1 MIYVITGATSF
12 VGIELCKLLL
22 SMNNKVY
29 AVSRNRSV
37 NLAFLPIHPNLNVV
51 FSDLEHIGSLRNVIS
66 NADVFVN
73 LAWAGTDHSGRNDVD
88 IHLKNIQYTLDA
100 MLLAKN
106 MKCSLFVQAGS
117 QAEYGCISD
126 IITESAA
133 CAPET
138 EYGKAKLSIWKK
150 GCSICNDLKMKYLHL
165 RIFSI
170 YGENDHPWT
179 LIMSCIRK
187 MLSNEDVE
195 LSHCTQKWNFLYVK
209 DAVKQ
214 IVLLCNYALSYDD
227 FKCEIYNIASEDT
240 RELKDYVEELYKLTD
255 SRSRLL
261 YGAFSPK
268 FNVSLNPSV
277 TKTKNVIGFISEY
290 SFGDVINCIISN
302 QKKGH
307 D

>member
-29 AVSRNRSV
+29 AVSRNGSA
-37 NLAFLPIHPNLNVV
+37 NLVFLPIHPNLNVV
-51 FSDLEHIGSLRNVIS
+51 FLDLEHIGCLKNVIFD
-66 NADVFVN
+66 ADVFVN

-88 IHLKNIQYTLDA
+88 IQLKNIQYTLDA
-100 MLLAKN
+100 MLVAKN

-117 QAEYGCISD
+117 QAEYGCTSN
-126 IITESAA
+126 IITESIA
-133 CAPET
+133 CVPDT

-150 GCSICNDLKMKYLHL
+150 GSSICNDLKMKYLHL

-179 LIMSCIRK
+179 LIMSCIKK
-187 MLSNEDVE
+187 MLSNEDIE

-214 IVLLCNYALSYDD
+214 IVSLCNYALSNDD

-240 RELKDYVEELYKLTD
+240 RKLKDFVEELYKLTN
-255 SRSRLL
+255 SKSRLL
-261 YGAFSPK
+261 YGSFNPK
-268 FNVSLNPSV
+268 LNVSLNPSV
-277 TKTKNVIGFISEY
+277 AKAKNAIGFISEY
-290 SFGDVINCIISN
+290 LFGDVINCIISS
-302 QKKGH
+302 QKKCH